1 MNNSTVAKG
10 LAGVVVDETKI
21 CQIDKDENLLYYYG
35 YEIKSLTDQA
45 AYEEVAYLLAHG
57 DLPSASSLA
66 SYKTAMAG
74 GRALPDALKA
84 ILERLPADADPMD
97 VLRTGCSVLGS
108 LEPESSDNDQFK
120 IGAKLANYF
129 CSMLFYW
136 HRFHRSGERIETETG
151 EDSVAGHF
159 LHLLSGKT
167 PDEAFRRAMDVSL
180 IIYAE
185 HDFNAST
192 YAARIAASTLSDVYS
207 CYTSAIGTLRGPWHG
222 GANAAVMKMLEQYK
236 TPDEAEAAVLDMFA
250 NKKRVIGFGQRVYAT
265 ADPRN
270 AINKVWAEKLTE
282 AAGDTVLYPVAERI
296 EEVVWRE
303 KKIFA
308 NLDYYTAVIYR
319 MCGLPTH
326 MFPAVFVIAR
336 TSGLLA
342 HIAEQRANNKLIHPL
357 AKFIGP
363 APRPFVS
370 LERRD

>member
-1 MNNSTVAKG
+1 MSSAAAKG
-10 LAGVVVDETKI
+10 LAGVVVDETNI
-21 CQIDKDENLLYYYG
+21 CQINKDDNLLYYYG
-35 YEIKSLTDQA
+35 YEINDLTSHST
-45 AYEEVAYLLAHG
+45 YEEVSYLLAHG
-57 DLPSASSLA
+57 ELPTSAQLKTYQAELAKGRNLTESLK
-66 SYKTAMAG
+66 SV
-74 GRALPDALKA
+74 
-84 ILERLPADADPMD
+84 LEQIPADADPVD

-108 LEPESSDNDQFK
+108 LDPETDINDQFT
-120 IGAKLANYF
+120 IGPKLSNYF

-136 HRFHRSGERIETETG
+136 YHFHQSGKRIEIDTD

-159 LHLLSGKT
+159 LHLLNGKAPSET
-167 PDEAFRRAMDVSL
+167 FRRAIDVSL

-207 CYTSAIGTLRGPWHG
+207 CFTSAIGTLRGPWHG
-222 GANAAVMKMLEQYK
+222 GANAAVMRTLEKFK
-236 TPDEAEAAVLDMFA
+236 TADEAEAVVLDMFA
-250 NKKRVIGFGQRVYAT
+250 NKKRVTGFGQRVYST

-270 AINKVWAEKLTE
+270 AINKKWAKELTD
-282 AAGDTVLYPVAERI
+282 ASGDTVLFPVADRI

-308 NLDYYTAVIYR
+308 NLDYYTAVIYH

-363 APRPFVS
+363 EPRAYAPIAKRN
-370 LERRD
+370 

>member
-1 MNNSTVAKG
+1 MNAAVAKG
-10 LAGVVVDETKI
+10 LADVLVDETKI
-21 CQIDKDENLLYYYG
+21 CQIDKEKNLLYYYG
-35 YEIKSLTDQA
+35 YEIKELTDHA
-45 AYEEVAYLLAHG
+45 TYEEVAYLLGHG
-57 DLPSASSLA
+57 DLPSAAALKDH
-66 SYKTAMAG
+66 KTAMAG
-74 GRALPDALKA
+74 GQALPDSLKD
-84 ILERLPADADPMD
+84 ILERLPAEADPMD

-108 LEPESSDNDQFK
+108 LEPETPENDQFK

-129 CSMLFYW
+129 CSILFYW
-136 HRFHRSGERIETETG
+136 HHFHQSGRRIEAETG

-159 LHLLSGKT
+159 LHLLTGEK
-167 PDEAFRRAMDVSL
+167 PDETFRRAMDVSL

-222 GANAAVMKMLEQYK
+222 GANAAVMRMLERFE

-270 AINKVWAEKLTE
+270 AINKRWAKELTD

-296 EEVVWRE
+296 EDVVWRE
-303 KKIFA
+303 KRIFA

-319 MCGLPTH
+319 MCGLPTN

-342 HIAEQRANNKLIHPL
+342 HIAEQRADNKLIHPL
-357 AKFIGP
+357 AKFVGP
-363 APRPFVS
+363 SPRRYAPV
-370 LERRD
+370 ERRD